1 MAQFGYGPKKNKTG
15 KRDLRGV
22 DPNAKIGGGGEV
34 YLPGGPISS
43 LKPVPI
49 IPKPIVGKPERPI
62 SAIIDEIIKKPV
74 PPGADQPKPQPKP
87 EPGKPSP
94 IPGKPIIRPL
104 PPGRPIRPIRP
115 KPNPIDIITKRFNDP
130 NGFYNNP
137 KY

>member
-1 MAQFGYGPKKNKTG
+1 MDTVLKKNKTG

-62 SAIIDEIIKKPV
+62 SEIIDEKPV
-74 PPGADQPKPQPKP
+74 PPGAEQPKPKPKP

>member
-34 YLPGGPISS
+34 GPISS
-43 LKPVPI
+43 LKPIPI
-49 IPKPIVGKPERPI
+49 I
-62 SAIIDEIIKKPV
+62 
-74 PPGADQPKPQPKP
+74 PGADQPKPQPKP